1 MRHYRV
7 VGLPV
12 NSNLNSRHNLRRLFE
27 LGCTCR
33 CAGRSVRKFIVL
45 SWSANA
51 ELSGN
56 WSRKCMLSIALYI
69 FTIIWLYMEAGGA
82 LSFKSNILRI
92 LWWQLLK
99 KFMFWL
105 VHFFVSLFPLIF
117 LLSFSKCNSFQSDL
131 SVLLSFALEL
141 LAISHFNG
149 PHLSTATGN
158 ITFWLRTKQKLTVWK
173 NVKE

>member
-69 FTIIWLYMEAGGA
+69 FTIISLVWT

-99 KFMFWL
+99 KFRFWL
-105 VHFFVSLFPLIF
+105 VHIFVTLFPLIF
-117 LLSFSKCNSFQSDL
+117 LLSLSIFQNDL
-131 SVLLSFALEL
+131 SVLISFALEL
-141 LAISHFNG
+141 LALSHLNG
-149 PHLSTATGN
+149 PICL
-158 ITFWLRTKQKLTVWK
+158 LL
-173 NVKE
+173 